1 MTSHHSGVLIVL
13 EIARDI
19 QRLFGMRQKGRYTTP
34 ACFDEV
40 PPGYTSVPVVRGSAN
55 IFQIDNDFE

>member
-1 MTSHHSGVLIVL
+1 MTLHHSGVLIVL

-19 QRLFGMRQKGRYTTP
+19 QRLFGMRQEGRCITP
-34 ACFDEV
+34 AYFDEV
-40 PPGYTSVPVVRGSAN
+40 RPAYTSIPVVRGSAN